1 MVGMFNGCSSLKE
14 LDISNFNFDNVNNVL
29 CMFFVCS
36 EQLIMKIKD
45 QFKNIKKEAFSLY

>member
-1 MVGMFNGCSSLKE
+1 MFNGCSSLKE
-14 LDISNFNFDNVNNVL
+14 LDISNFNFDNVNNIL

-45 QFKNIKKEAFSLY
+45 QFKNIKKEAFSIH